1 MSCTCFLIGHH
12 DAPGSLLPMLIET
25 VERHVVDYGVTVF
38 TVGHYG
44 AFDRLAATAV
54 KTAKQR
60 RPEISLS
67 LLLPY
72 HPFDRPIEV
81 PDGFDSTFYP
91 PGMETV
97 PRRAAILRAN
107 RYMIEHSDYLITYAR
122 SQSGN
127 TGNLLALAVRWER
140 KGMLHIENLF
150 KP

>member
-1 MSCTCFLIGHH
+1 MKSCFLMGHH
-12 DAPGSLLPMLIET
+12 DAPESVFPLLIET
-25 VERHVVDYGVTVF
+25 VERHITDYGVTVF

-44 AFDRLAATAV
+44 AFDRMAASAL

-60 RPEISLS
+60 HLDISLL

-81 PDGFDSTFYP
+81 PYGFDSTFYP

-107 RYMIEHSDYLITYAR
+107 RYMIEHSD
-122 SQSGN
+122 
-127 TGNLLALAVRWER
+127 
-140 KGMLHIENLF
+140 
-150 KP
+150 

>member
-1 MSCTCFLIGHH
+1 MSTTCFLIGHH
-12 DAPGSLLPMLIET
+12 DAPESLLPLIIET
-25 VERHVVDYGVTVF
+25 VERHVVDHGVTVF
-38 TVGHYG
+38 TVGHYD
-44 AFDRLAATAV
+44 AFDRMAASAV
-54 KTAKQR
+54 KTAKQSH
-60 RPEISLS
+60 PEISLS

-72 HPFDRPIEV
+72 HPFDQPIEI

-122 SQSGN
+122 NHSGN
-127 TGNLLALAVRWER
+127 TGDLVDYAKRREK
-140 KGMLHIENLF
+140 KGLLHIENLF